1 MSGSDASRH
10 FEATGKLP
18 DREVPVYT
26 GVDESAWVGWIAFGG
41 TMLILLGSFHII
53 QGLVA
58 VFRDEVFLVGKSGL
72 VVNVDYT
79 AWGWTHIAGGTL
91 AILIGVSLMSGRMW
105 ARIGAVIIAGL
116 SALTNMAFL
125 PAYPIW
131 SAIMIVLDVIIIWA
145 VIVHGSELK
154 HEPGWD
160 GRDV

>member
-1 MSGSDASRH
+1 MSEISRH
-10 FEATGKLP
+10 YGATGKLP
-18 DREVPVYT
+18 DREIPTYT
-26 GVDESAWVGWIAFGG
+26 AEDESAWVGWIAFGG
-41 TMLILLGSFHII
+41 TMLVLLGSFHII

-58 VFRDEVFLVGKSGL
+58 VFRNEVLLVAESGL

-79 AWGWTHIAGGTL
+79 TWGWVHIGLGTL
-91 AILIGVSLMSGRMW
+91 AILVGISLMAGRMW
-105 ARIGAVIIAGL
+105 ARILAVVIAGL
-116 SALTNMAFL
+116 SALNNLAFM

-131 SAIMIVLDVIIIWA
+131 SAMMIVIDVLVIWA

>member
-1 MSGSDASRH
+1 MSDISRH
-10 FEATGKLP
+10 HQATGKLP
-18 DREVPVYT
+18 DREIPTYT

-41 TMLILLGSFHII
+41 TMLVLLGSFHII

-58 VFRDEVFLVGKSGL
+58 VFRDEVFLVAKSGL

-79 AWGWTHIAGGTL
+79 TWGWVHIIGGIL
-91 AILIGVSLMSGRMW
+91 AILVGISLMAGQMW
-105 ARIGAVIIAGL
+105 ARILAVIIAGL
-116 SALTNMAFL
+116 SALGNLAFL

-131 SAIMIVLDVIIIWA
+131 SAIMIVIDIVVIWA

-154 HEPGWD
+154 RAPGWD